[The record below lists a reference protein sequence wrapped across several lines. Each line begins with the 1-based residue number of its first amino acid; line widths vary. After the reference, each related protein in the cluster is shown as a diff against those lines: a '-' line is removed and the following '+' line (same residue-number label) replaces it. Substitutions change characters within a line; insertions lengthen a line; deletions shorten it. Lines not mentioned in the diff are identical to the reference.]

1 MLLSKRTGCFISYSE
16 VEGKVFLM
24 RHSIELM
31 TNRICAILQD
41 CAPSIYLYGS
51 VVLNDFRLG
60 WSDIDILVLT
70 QVQISERQAED
81 LVGLRQRLLE
91 EAPDNLY
98 FRSIEGGML
107 TLSSFVSG
115 QKDRV
120 VYWGTSGQRITDTY
134 HFDSFSLAEL
144 LENGVLLA
152 GEDIRRY
159 LTPPTIEDLRAGV
172 ERHYYTIRQYAQ
184 KTGRSLYSF
193 GWLLDIARCIY
204 TLRTGKVIAK
214 TFAGE
219 WALRENL
226 CPVPQSLQ
234 AAINVRY
241 APSLLKDNPAL
252 QEYAETL
259 GSDIQSFAD
268 VLECELGLLNNGEK
282 CFA

>member
-1 MLLSKRTGCFISYSE
+1 
-16 VEGKVFLM
+16 M
-24 RHSIELM
+24 RHSIEQM

-41 CAPSIYLYGS
+41 CTPSIYLYGS
-51 VVLNDFRLG
+51 VVLDDFRLG

-70 QVQISERQAED
+70 QAQISERQAEE

-91 EAPDNLY
+91 EAPNNLY
-98 FRSIEGGML
+98 YRSFEGGML
-107 TLSSFVSG
+107 TLSYFMNG
-115 QKDRV
+115 QQDRV
-120 VYWGTSGQRITDTY
+120 VYWGTSGQRIMDTY

-152 GEDIRRY
+152 GEDIRKY
-159 LTPPTIEDLRAGV
+159 LTSPTFEDLRADV

-234 AAINVRY
+234 TAVNVRY
-241 APSLLKDNPAL
+241 APSLLKDNSAL
-252 QEYAETL
+252 QEYAEIL
-259 GSDIQSFAD
+259 GGDIQRFAD
-268 VLECELGLLNNGEK
+268 VLEYDLGLLNKGEK
-282 CFA
+282 